1 MILLDGED
9 EIKIIFGGTSRQ
21 TDETD
26 ENTTQRTDKKA
37 PLLPLL
43 ISFSIFNSFLFAL
56 YMLIKIIKKRANKK
70 TLDSHLNVPL
80 NETFEH
86 NP

>member
-1 MILLDGED
+1 MILLDAEV
-9 EIKIIFGGTSRQ
+9 EIKIIFGGTSRL

-37 PLLPLL
+37 PLLPLLL

-80 NETFEH
+80 TVAH
-86 NP
+86 T